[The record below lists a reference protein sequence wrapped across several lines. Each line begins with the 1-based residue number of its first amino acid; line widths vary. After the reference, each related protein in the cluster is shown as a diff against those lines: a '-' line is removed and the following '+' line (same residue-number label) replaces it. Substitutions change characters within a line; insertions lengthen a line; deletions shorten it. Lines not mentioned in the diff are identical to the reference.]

1 LIELFYRVGPSKI
14 TWSDIDGFVNRTG
27 IQLSGWESET
37 IKWLTDVYTDSCRE
51 FSDAQLSAPYLPR
64 KADQGKNAEG
74 LKSMLRRP
82 IN

>member
-1 LIELFYRVGPSKI
+1 ME
-14 TWSDIDGFVNRTG
+14 GFVSRTG

-51 FSDAQLSAPYLPR
+51 YSNAQVPAPYLPQ
-64 KADQGKNAEG
+64 KAENGKSAEG
-74 LKSMLRRP
+74 LQSMLRRP